1 MYKSKD
7 KGGKKMTEMIP
18 SIDEL
23 NDLMAR
29 RKSKKFIAGILAH
42 LAQKKDT
49 NIQEFYDF
57 YGGLIKKNLP
67 FALNYCYNLF
77 RSKASKFLPA
87 ETLEE
92 MDRYLLTNFA
102 LSEQEELITSFKGEF
117 QRPKAKLKGHV
128 FLTGF
133 RFLGTGMLAEKGK
146 TTTVGPQSLLSIAIQ
161 AAREAQRNAIKKA
174 LKRAMGD
181 KFSDKALNVFQHH
194 FPIINA
200 YNIKKSSSNISYTVL
215 LKYEQKGKMK
225 EKVMTFKVT
234 PKSEKIDSNWGARR
248 LQILDI
254 IEETLLK
261 AQTSE

>member
-1 MYKSKD
+1 ML
-7 KGGKKMTEMIP
+7 P
-18 SIDEL
+18 SIEEL
-23 NDLMAR
+23 DDLMAR
-29 RKSKKFIAGILAH
+29 RKAKKFIAGIIAH

-57 YGGLIKKNLP
+57 YGGFISKNLP

-87 ETLEE
+87 ETLAE

-102 LSEQEELITSFKGEF
+102 LSEQERLITSFKGEF

-128 FLTGF
+128 FLTEF
-133 RFLGTGMLAEKGK
+133 RFLGTGLLSEKGQSA
-146 TTTVGPQSLLSIAIQ
+146 TGMGPKSLLSLAVSM
-161 AAREAQRNAIKKA
+161 AREAQRNAIKKA

-200 YNIKKSSSNISYTVL
+200 YNVKKSSSNVSYTVL

-234 PKSEKIDSNWGARR
+234 PKSEKIDSNWGARK
-248 LQILDI
+248 LQILDA